1 MLYIL
6 EIQRKFNCTFE
17 MAEEI
22 FDNMS
27 GLGFDFSECSQEE
40 FDVTATEVF
49 QFLENSEFA

>member
-40 FDVTATEVF
+40 FDATALEVF
-49 QFLENSEFA
+49 CACSL